1 MISRRI
7 RTTEYIFLY
16 FSFSKN
22 SKKAIP
28 IEDTWKYEFFPW
40 KRDNNYFAQWIVTN
54 ERKEKRRSSSTIS
67 TELLKILF
75 DSSLPFSFLR
85 HLLLKEPDKSHV
97 TPSSHHFRERCIL
110 PSRIFLVNAI
120 KETKMAKKSC
130 NGNQSRPFLFHR
142 RREQENETSC

>member
-97 TPSSHHFRERCIL
+97 TPSSHHFRERCYVYFTFAHF
-110 PSRIFLVNAI
+110 SR
-120 KETKMAKKSC
+120 
-130 NGNQSRPFLFHR
+130 
-142 RREQENETSC
+142 